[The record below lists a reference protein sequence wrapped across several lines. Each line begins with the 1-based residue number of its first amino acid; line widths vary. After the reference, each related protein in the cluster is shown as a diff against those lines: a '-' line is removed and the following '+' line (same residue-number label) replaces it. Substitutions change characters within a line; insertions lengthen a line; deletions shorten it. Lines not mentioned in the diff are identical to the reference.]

1 MSGQLQVPAL
11 SLLVDG
17 RVERAP
23 VPIWTLWIRDNYMA
37 ANGNRSTILCLTAN
51 SLATGSIILSMTTVI
66 KSNHSNKQ

>member
-11 SLLVDG
+11 SLLVDR
-17 RVERAP
+17 RVVRAP

-37 ANGNRSTILCLTAN
+37 SNGNRSTILSLTAS